1 MDFSQVKTPGN
12 TNEITRAYLDNL
24 LIESRYIDSV
34 VPDTSMQLYG
44 KTFASPIMIAAF
56 SHLGG
61 WYPNGMVEMANA
73 AKNAG
78 ICNWAGMGDEAEL
91 GEVLATGAA
100 TIKIVKP
107 YADRSWIYNRLQ
119 HAYQNGALAVGIDI
133 DHSFNKAGQQDVVNG
148 LVMNPLTLQELRDFV
163 QATPLPFV
171 VKGVLSVS
179 DALKCKE
186 AGVKGIL
193 VSHHHGIAP
202 CGVPPL
208 MILPKIRA
216 AVGDDMDIF
225 VDCSIDNGMDAFKA
239 LALGADAVCVGRAVL
254 EPFKKTGAAGAEEY
268 LKTMHDQLRSTMA
281 RTGATCLA
289 DISPDVIW
297 NT

>member
-1 MDFSQVKTPGN
+1 MNFSQIKNPCN

-34 VPDTSMQLYG
+34 VPSTEFSLYG
-44 KTFASPIMIAAF
+44 KQFASPIMIAAF

-61 WYPNGMVEMANA
+61 WYPNGMVEMASA
-73 AKNAG
+73 AKQSG

-91 GEVLATGAA
+91 GEVLAVGGS

-107 YADRSWIYNRLQ
+107 YADRTMVMNRLQ

-133 DHSFNKAGQQDVVNG
+133 DHSFNKQGQQDVVNG
-148 LVMNPLTLQELRDFV
+148 LVMNPITMEELSGFV
-163 QATPLPFV
+163 QATPLPFII
-171 VKGVLSVS
+171 KGVLSVS

-225 VDCSIDNGMDAFKA
+225 VDCGIDSGMDAFKA

-254 EPFKKTGAAGAEEY
+254 EPFQKTGAEGACAY
-268 LKTMHDQLRSTMA
+268 LENMNGQLRSTMA
-281 RTGATCLA
+281 RTGAACLA
-289 DISPDVIW
+289 EIDPTVIW
-297 NT
+297 NV